1 MPNAVDTTKLCT
13 STKIGRTPS
22 RYAIMADPVSS
33 SDRSASKVADGL
45 RSSPKPSSSMVNNP
59 DSEVD
64 PKRFLIPRKIR
75 N

>member
-1 MPNAVDTTKLCT
+1 M
-13 STKIGRTPS
+13 
-22 RYAIMADPVSS
+22 MAEPVSS
-33 SDRSASKVADGL
+33 SDRSANRVADGL
-45 RSSPKPSSSMVNNP
+45 RSSPNPSSSMVNNP